1 MQPPPPLLSPETLRF
16 EETVPGGW
24 NFSHVLKRGSTLR
37 ITDLEGRANVSAL
50 FYNAELLCER
60 FNMPDSLKAQHTAF
74 LTAGNTCMSDHGRV
88 LVSITAD
95 SCGWHDVLCGVS
107 DRKGVER
114 QFGRKTFADARNDF
128 HRNGYDS
135 LIVELG
141 KWGLGTRDIVANV
154 NFFSKVVTDEQGA
167 FSFVPDHSKPGACVD
182 LRAEMN
188 TLVLLN
194 TCPHPL
200 DPAAVYQ
207 PGPVKLSVFSTPPP
221 AEDDLCRTS
230 CEQNARA
237 FHNTERYFL

>member
-1 MQPPPPLLSPETLRF
+1 MNPISPDRLRF
-16 EETVPGGW
+16 EEEIPGGW
-24 NFSHVLKRGSTLR
+24 NFSHILKRGSTLR

-50 FYNAELLCER
+50 FYNADLLCER

-74 LTAGNTCMSDHGRV
+74 LTAGHTCMSDHGRV

-107 DRKGVER
+107 DRQIVAK
-114 QFGRKTFADARNDF
+114 QFGEKTYGEARNAW

-135 LIVELG
+135 LLVELG

-154 NFFSKVVTDEQGA
+154 NFFSKVVTDEDGV
-167 FSFVPDHSKPGACVD
+167 FSFVPHHSSSGASVD

-188 TLVLLN
+188 TLVVLN

-200 DPAAVYQ
+200 DPAPDYQ
-207 PGPVKLSVFSTPPP
+207 PGPVKLSVFSSPPP
-221 AEDDLCRTS
+221 AADDPCRIS
-230 CEQNARA
+230 CEQNTRA
-237 FHNTERYFL
+237 FHNTERFFL

>member
-1 MQPPPPLLSPETLRF
+1 MNPISPDRLRF

-24 NFSHVLKRGSTLR
+24 NFSHILKRGTTLR
-37 ITDLEGRANVSAL
+37 ITDLEGSANVSAL
-50 FYNAELLCER
+50 FYNAEFPSER

-74 LTAGNTCMSDHGRV
+74 LTAGHTCMSDNGRV

-107 DRKGVER
+107 DRAIVEK
-114 QFGRKTFADARNDF
+114 QFGAKPYSEARNAW

-135 LIVELG
+135 LLVELG

-154 NFFSKVVTDEQGA
+154 NFFSKVVTDETGH
-167 FSFVPDHSKPGACVD
+167 FSFVPGHSSAGATVD
-182 LRAEMN
+182 LRSEMN
-188 TLVLLN
+188 TLVVLN

-200 DPAAVYQ
+200 DPSKTYA
-207 PGPVKLSVFSTPPP
+207 PGSIKLSVFETDPP
-221 AEDDLCRTS
+221 APDDLCRCS
-230 CEQNARA
+230 CEQNGRA